1 MEPRSKR
8 LKQKSID
15 WFPFDWLLIYQMSKI
30 SHLLANLNSSILV
43 IRLVF
48 TKQLKLKAMTQLKA

>member
-8 LKQKSID
+8 LKEKSID
-15 WFPFDWLLIYQMSKI
+15 WFSFDWLLIYQMSKI
-30 SHLLANLNSSILV
+30 SHLLVNLNSSILV

-48 TKQLKLKAMTQLKA
+48 TTQLKLKAMT